1 MEIDISSLT
10 VRLTSMVQSGLTS
23 RPESDTYRGEK
34 SSDLPENREIPVSRS
49 SETQV
54 DLNSLGKHKVDY
66 QINQETDEVIIRIL
80 DTESNEVV
88 QQIPGEEFLRLFSR
102 ITDFNKKIIDE
113 SV

>member
-10 VRLTSMVQSGLTS
+10 VRLKSLVQTRLTS
-23 RPESDTYRGEK
+23 IARSDTYRGEK
-34 SSDLPENREIPVSRS
+34 SRDLPETRETHVSRR

-80 DTESNEVV
+80 DTESDEVV
-88 QQIPGEEFLRLFSR
+88 QQIPGKEFLRLFSR

>member
-1 MEIDISSLT
+1 MEMDISSLT
-10 VRLTSMVQSGLTS
+10 VRLKSPVQPRLTS
-23 RPESDTYRGEK
+23 RPERETYRVEK
-34 SSDLPENREIPVSRS
+34 SSDLSETTEIPVSRR
-49 SETQV
+49 SEIQV

-66 QINQETDEVIIRIL
+66 QINQETDEVTIRIL

>member
-1 MEIDISSLT
+1 MEIDVPSLT
-10 VRLTSMVQSGLTS
+10 VRLKSPVQSGLTS
-23 RPESDTYRGEK
+23 NPEMENYRGER
-34 SSDLPENREIPVSRS
+34 SSDLPETRETPVSRR

-66 QINQETDEVIIRIL
+66 QINQETGEVIIRIL
-80 DTESNEVV
+80 DTESDEVV
-88 QQIPGEEFLRLFSR
+88 QQIPGEDTLRLFSR